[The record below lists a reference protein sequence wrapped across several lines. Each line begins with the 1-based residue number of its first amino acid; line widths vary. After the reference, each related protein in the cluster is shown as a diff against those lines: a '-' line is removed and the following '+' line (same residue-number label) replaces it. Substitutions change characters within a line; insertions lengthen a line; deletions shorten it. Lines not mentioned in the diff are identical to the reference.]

1 MRFLI
6 FSKMAN
12 DLKIVITANGEG
24 SRMKAISPKP
34 KHLLYYGGK
43 RIIEHIIEALQ
54 PFGSVCVFGRYSDH
68 LPPGVW
74 RECGPTGSRK
84 EQLDLLL
91 GWKNV
96 LIVDCDVIPV
106 FSAESFKDPT
116 PKIRRDF
123 ESTIELGKD
132 AIWYFESDN
141 QKYGGL
147 EMSETGTLA
156 SAKERG
162 QGHKYR
168 ASGLY
173 FLKDVGATVDRMTD
187 PNSIASGMIG
197 ARMIFENTFIRVGD
211 PEDYLNALK

>member
-1 MRFLI
+1 MREP
-6 FSKMAN
+6 
-12 DLKIVITANGEG
+12 LKIVITANGEG

-43 RIIEHIIEALQ
+43 RIIDCIVEALQ
-54 PFGSVCVFGRYSDH
+54 PFGEVFVFGVY
-68 LPPGVW
+68 PGSENADNWMV
-74 RECGPTGSRK
+74 CGPTGSRK
-84 EQLDLLL
+84 EQLELLR
-91 GWKNV
+91 GWQNV
-96 LIVDCDVIPV
+96 MVVDCDVIPV

-123 ESTIELGKD
+123 ESTIELGQD
-132 AIWYFESDN
+132 AIWYFDSDN

-147 EMSETGTLA
+147 EMDENCRLK

-162 QGHKYR
+162 QGQKKR

-187 PNSIASGMIG
+187 PNSIAAAMIG

>member
-1 MRFLI
+1 MTEP
-6 FSKMAN
+6 
-12 DLKIVITANGEG
+12 LKIVITANGEG
-24 SRMKAISPKP
+24 SRMKALSPKP

-43 RIIEHIIEALQ
+43 RIIDHIIDALQ
-54 PFGSVCVFGRYSDH
+54 PFGRAYVFGRDRDGFDEKY
-68 LPPGVW
+68 W
-74 RECGPTGSRK
+74 MGSRATKNRK
-84 EQLDLLL
+84 EQLELIRD
-91 GWKNV
+91 WENV

-106 FSAESFKDPT
+106 FASECFKDPT

-123 ESTIELGKD
+123 ESMIELEQD
-132 AIWYFESDN
+132 AIWCFESDTP
-141 QKYGGL
+141 KYGGL

-156 SAKERG
+156 AAAERG

-173 FLKDVGATVDRMTD
+173 FLKHVGATVDRMTD
-187 PNSIASGMIG
+187 PNSIAAAMVG